1 MFGRQ
6 KRQAHGG
13 EEVDVDAALEQ
24 HLGAVESSTE
34 SYLKDPSTGLRS
46 QLLAALER
54 LDQQIDASDRY
65 GASIYQSG
73 AWGYSAKGSVIGET
87 SDVPTVEE
95 VPGSEFRAQTALIR
109 AAKREVS
116 APTPASLAE
125 LRAAQEALA
134 ACRGQVPPAQ

>member
-1 MFGRQ
+1 MSGRK
-6 KRQAHGG
+6 KRQAHGN
-13 EEVDVDAALEQ
+13 EEVDVDATLEL
-24 HLGAVESSTE
+24 HLGAVESSIA
-34 SYLKDPSTGLRS
+34 SYVKDPSTGLRS

-54 LDQQIDASDRY
+54 LDQQIDASDLY
-65 GASIYQSG
+65 EASISHSG

-116 APTPASLAE
+116 APTPDSLAE
-125 LRAAQEALA
+125 LREAQDALA
-134 ACRGQVPPAQ
+134 ACRGRIPPAQ